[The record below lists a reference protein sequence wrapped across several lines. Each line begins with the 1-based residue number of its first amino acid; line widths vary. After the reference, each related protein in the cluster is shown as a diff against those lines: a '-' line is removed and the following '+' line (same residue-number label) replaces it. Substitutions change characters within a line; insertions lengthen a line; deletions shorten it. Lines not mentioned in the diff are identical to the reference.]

1 MSAVYDAAIS
11 RASSG
16 SDPLVPEPVAA
27 EIIQDITRASAVLSN
42 ARILSMGTKTFRL
55 PVLSAL
61 PEAYW
66 VDGDTGLKQTSKQE
80 WENKTLIAE
89 ELAAIVPV
97 PIAYVDDSQFDIW
110 SEVRPRVAEVIGAKL
125 DRAALFGESAP
136 ATWTDELVGDAVT
149 AGNVVVEGTGDD
161 LAADVAAA
169 SGLVAEDG
177 FSVNGYVS
185 APGFRW
191 KLIGLRSSDGHP
203 IYAPPAT
210 GQPGTLFGFPLGE
223 TLNGGFDTSEATLIA
238 GDWTKAIV
246 GIRQDVRYEVF
257 REGVISDADGKII
270 LNLMQQDSVALRV
283 TARFGFVVANPEN
296 RVNQSA
302 TDRYPFSVITPSG
315 S

>member
-1 MSAVYDAAIS
+1 MSAVYNAAIS

-66 VDGDTGLKQTSKQE
+66 VSGDTGMKQTSKQE

-97 PIAYVDDSQFDIW
+97 PIAYVEDSQFDIW

-136 ATWTDELVGDAVT
+136 ASWSDELVGDAIT
-149 AGNVVVEGTGDD
+149 AGNVITVGTNAD
-161 LAADVAAA
+161 LAADVAAV

-177 FSVNGYVS
+177 FAVNGYVS

-191 KLIGLRSSDGHP
+191 QLIGLRSSDGHP
-203 IYAPPAT
+203 IYAPPA
-210 GQPGTLFGFPLGE
+210 GDQPGSLFGFPLGE
-223 TLNGGFDTSEATLIA
+223 TLNGGFDTSEATLLA

-246 GIRQDVRYEVF
+246 GVRQDVRYDVF
-257 REGVISDADGKII
+257 REGVISDGDGNIV

-302 TDRYPFSVITPSG
+302 SDRYPFAVLAPGG